1 MPISIY
7 LDPPVLTGTPS
18 ADEYVN
24 LQAILRLSCVAT
36 GNDIP
41 SITWYKDGVV
51 VTQDATHTITDT
63 QQLPDQITSTLK
75 VNPVSMATEGV
86 YNCSASNSLGDDSF
100 VTNVHV
106 LCKFF
111 VLFKKNHC
119 ETLRDC

>member
-1 MPISIY
+1 
-7 LDPPVLTGTPS
+7 VLTGTPA
-18 ADEYVN
+18 ADEYIN

-41 SITWYKDGVV
+41 SITWYKDGVLV
-51 VTQDATHTITDT
+51 AQDATHTITDT

-106 LCKFF
+106 LCERFF
-111 VLFKKNHC
+111 CLVSQKTLF
-119 ETLRDC
+119 